1 MCSHAFI
8 NLERHTLLGSEA
20 VQDECPVHVFACMFM
35 HISAFHVYMCNVL
48 MCVSIWRMEQHSAL
62 SGVTCVS
69 YLIQISLVRAFKAN
83 CVYARAL
90 MFSFLCFS
98 AASFSCV
105 CVFSRLFQSAIPLV
119 RTQTLFLLS
128 NANPPLHFA
137 FLQSSPSLYSEAPSL
152 YSHSYAGARTH
163 NHTCTLSSLP
173 VMLCCL
179 FFPLQTIWLL

>member
-1 MCSHAFI
+1 M
-8 NLERHTLLGSEA
+8 
-20 VQDECPVHVFACMFM
+20 
-35 HISAFHVYMCNVL
+35 
-48 MCVSIWRMEQHSAL
+48 
-62 SGVTCVS
+62 
-69 YLIQISLVRAFKAN
+69 RAFKAN

-137 FLQSSPSLYSEAPSL
+137 FLQCSPSLYSEAPSL
-152 YSHSYAGARTH
+152 YSHSYAGAHTH
-163 NHTCTLSSLP
+163 TQPHMHSLLFTSDVVLSVFPSVDHL
-173 VMLCCL
+173 VVVIEEVLCNAAIG
-179 FFPLQTIWLL
+179 PISGTKK